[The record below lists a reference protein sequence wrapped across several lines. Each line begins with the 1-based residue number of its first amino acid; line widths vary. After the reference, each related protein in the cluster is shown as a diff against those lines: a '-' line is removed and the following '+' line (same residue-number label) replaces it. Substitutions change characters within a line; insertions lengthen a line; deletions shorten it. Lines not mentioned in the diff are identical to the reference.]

1 MRLQKLV
8 TRVSSNRIS
17 AMTRKYLMLIVG
29 KLSSLLVVD
38 VPEYVIFDVTQQ
50 CIRRFEK

>member
-1 MRLQKLV
+1 M
-8 TRVSSNRIS
+8 I
-17 AMTRKYLMLIVG
+17 RKYLILIVG

-38 VPEYVIFDVTQQ
+38 ELEYVIFDVTQQ